1 MWLVIRGSSAAQDHW
16 HTSYFRGARSPA
28 VHMTT
33 AQIQTAATLEGSCK
47 SRTLGAAYTGLYRH
61 DEDLE
66 STVRLDRIRAF
77 FFRRPPV
84 PSYCKSSGRSLFFG
98 KDPQTEARRNL
109 FGATQDAEW
118 AWTDG
123 KSHIVQSRDI
133 TSRSPQRV
141 SRERSTRPE
150 TIHRTRSRSPK
161 NEFSEMLPQPTPAV
175 PPEIGGWLSH
185 RANVAREYNVAMIVG
200 TRGLSRVTDGSLL

>member
-1 MWLVIRGSSAAQDHW
+1 MLLWTEAA
-16 HTSYFRGARSPA
+16 SR
-28 VHMTT
+28 
-33 AQIQTAATLEGSCK
+33 EGWVQL
-47 SRTLGAAYTGLYRH
+47 TLGFIVMIRIL
-61 DEDLE
+61 
-66 STVRLDRIRAF
+66 SPCVWTVF
-77 FFRRPPV
+77 VPFYRRPPV
-84 PSYCKSSGRSLFFG
+84 PCYCKSSGRSLFFG

-123 KSHIVQSRDI
+123 KLHIVQSRDI

-161 NEFSEMLPQPTPAV
+161 NELSEMLPQPTPAV

-185 RANVAREYNVAMIVG
+185 RAIVAREYNVAIIVG

>member
-1 MWLVIRGSSAAQDHW
+1 MMRISSPRYVWTVFVHFFSEDHLF
-16 HTSYFRGARSPA
+16 HPIASP
-28 VHMTT
+28 VDDHS
-33 AQIQTAATLEGSCK
+33 I
-47 SRTLGAAYTGLYRH
+47 
-61 DEDLE
+61 
-66 STVRLDRIRAF
+66 
-77 FFRRPPV
+77 
-84 PSYCKSSGRSLFFG
+84 FG
-98 KDPQTEARRNL
+98 KDAQTDCTPKP

-123 KSHIVQSRDI
+123 KLHIVQSRDI